1 MFYVLELSDY
11 TGKNPLIKKLRQLFP
26 FHQKPYRV
34 EIPLCTYMVLPVYT
48 VNGSISLK
56 KLRRATAPYAHR
68 LVLPTAAKA
77 LDLPHF
83 NADFFLDAVLFNTA
97 AYLLSRAADAQRK
110 LSAAVIDHNGCY
122 ISGARQL
129 LRHASEVRI
138 FTDYPE
144 LYRLASDQTID
155 QFGADFILCEKSY
168 NPAQIDL
175 IVSPGE
181 TPKCIYTQ
189 HGRYTLENE
198 TVKIGA
204 GFRHTVPPG
213 VSECDFGAALVKF
226 EGHKRFM
233 LVKSEHLRLNDRI
246 VDVARSISLQPI
258 AETNLPATGAEQPAS
273 PAVAKSQPDSVQE
286 PKQSTAQP

>member
-11 TGKNPLIKKLRQLFP
+11 TGKNPLIKKFRKLFP

-48 VNGSISLK
+48 VNGEISPQR
-56 KLRRATAPYAHR
+56 LRRAVAPYAHR

-77 LDLPHF
+77 LNLPHF

-97 AYLLSRAADAQRK
+97 AYLLSRAADAQRQ

-122 ISGARQL
+122 ITGARQL
-129 LRHASEVRI
+129 LQHASEVRI

-144 LYRLASDQTID
+144 LYQAASDQTLD
-155 QFGADFILCEKSY
+155 QFGADFILCEKGY
-168 NPAQIDL
+168 NSAQIDL

-181 TPKCIYTQ
+181 SPKCIYTQ

-204 GFRHTVPPG
+204 GFRHTVPSG

-246 VDVARSISLQPI
+246 VDVARSISLQPAVDI
-258 AETNLPATGAEQPAS
+258 PLSDAPVSSPEPPQT
-273 PAVAKSQPDSVQE
+273 PAVEEV
-286 PKQSTAQP
+286 STTDV

>member
-48 VNGSISLK
+48 VNGEISPQR
-56 KLRRATAPYAHR
+56 LRRAVAPYAHR

-77 LDLPHF
+77 LNLPHF

-97 AYLLSRAADAQRK
+97 AYLLSRAADAQRQ

-122 ISGARQL
+122 ITGARQL
-129 LRHASEVRI
+129 LQHASEVRI
-138 FTDYPE
+138 FTDYSE
-144 LYRLASDQTID
+144 LYQAASDQTLD
-155 QFGADFILCEKSY
+155 QFGADFILCEKGY

-175 IVSPGE
+175 IVSPE
-181 TPKCIYTQ
+181 ESPKCIYTQ

-246 VDVARSISLQPI
+246 VDVARSISLQPAVHI
-258 AETNLPATGAEQPAS
+258 PLSDAPAS
-273 PAVAKSQPDSVQE
+273 SPEPSQTPAVEKVS
-286 PKQSTAQP
+286 STDV

>member
-1 MFYVLELSDY
+1 MSYGDSGNAVLCAHHIPEGS
-11 TGKNPLIKKLRQLFP
+11 LISASHL
-26 FHQKPYRV
+26 
-34 EIPLCTYMVLPVYT
+34 T
-48 VNGSISLK
+48 
-56 KLRRATAPYAHR
+56 
-68 LVLPTAAKA
+68 AKA

-83 NADFFLDAVLFNTA
+83 SADFFLDAVLFNTA

-168 NPAQIDL
+168 NTAQIDL
-175 IVSPGE
+175 IVSPEE